1 MKILLKLISAV
12 VILAI
17 GIGIGKFALAPE
29 VKPNVAPTFF
39 DSSSNS
45 SDGSTVESVEGK
57 TIEVREGDLIQA
69 AVAEAEPG
77 DVILVYPGTYFETVY
92 IDKDNIR
99 LYGVIEKGERPT
111 LDGKKELNDAI
122 LYSGNGIAIENFIIR
137 NYKGNGVMGQA
148 GNNFVIK
155 NNWIY
160 DTGVYGIFPQF
171 GKNGLVELNRLSG
184 IEDAAIYIGMCDNID
199 VRTNE
204 VYESVAGIE
213 IENSRHCLV
222 EYNYVHDNAGGL
234 LAFITPGLPIKD
246 CYDVIFRNNF
256 VINNNH
262 KNFGAPGS
270 VVSTIPSGTG
280 LLILAAD
287 QVTVEDNFF
296 IGNKT
301 FGIAVASLDNGG
313 VSFSKDEG
321 IDQEPDNISIL
332 DNYMDNNGYDASGD
346 IKTAMKVAMLD
357 KLDIGYLANGKDNC
371 ILNRE
376 SYITLNLGGFA
387 TCEPT
392 TTKEV
397 TTYMLDKP
405 VAPRDMSDLEVGK
418 LAYFGICAGCH
429 SYNNKI
435 VGPAVSIIQ
444 SLYKDNPDG
453 IVEFI
458 TNPVHKRPD
467 YAEMPS
473 QKHLP
478 LNVRKAVAEYML
490 SIKNDNKKSVER

>member
-1 MKILLKLISAV
+1 MKTIMKIFVVLLVLV
-12 VILAI
+12 V
-17 GIGIGKFALAPE
+17 GIGIGKFALTPE
-29 VKPNVAPTFF
+29 LKPNIAPTFF
-39 DSSSNS
+39 EGSSQSSSDKNI
-45 SDGSTVESVEGK
+45 ERLEEN
-57 TIEVREGDLIQA
+57 TIEVREGDLIQE
-69 AVAEAEPG
+69 AVAKAIPG
-77 DVILVYPGTYFETVY
+77 DIILVYPGTYYETVY
-92 IDKDNIR
+92 IDKDDIR
-99 LYGVIEKGERPT
+99 LYGVIKNGKRPT

-122 LYSGNGIAIENFIIR
+122 LYSGNGITIENFIIK
-137 NYKGNGVMGQA
+137 NYKGNGIMGQA

-270 VVSTIPSGTG
+270 VVATIPSGTG

-287 QVTVEDNFF
+287 QITVEDNFF
-296 IGNKT
+296 IGNKS
-301 FGIAVASLDNGG
+301 FGIAIANLENGG
-313 VSFSKDEG
+313 VNFSKDEG

-332 DNYMDNNGYDASGD
+332 DNYMENNGYDPSGD

-371 ILNRE
+371 ILNSG
-376 SYITLNLGGFA
+376 SYITLNIGGFA
-387 TCEPT
+387 SCEPT
-392 TTKEV
+392 TTKGV
-397 TTYMLDKP
+397 KSYMLDKP
-405 VAPRDMSDLEVGK
+405 VAPRDMSTVEIGK

-473 QKHLP
+473 QKHLS
-478 LNVRKAVAEYML
+478 LEVRKAVAEYML
-490 SIKNDNKKSVER
+490 LVKQ

>member
-1 MKILLKLISAV
+1 MKILLKIIAATFL
-12 VILAI
+12 LGI
-17 GIGIGKFALAPE
+17 GVGIGKFALTSKE
-29 VKPNVAPTFF
+29 KPNVAPTFF
-39 DSSSNS
+39 DGS
-45 SDGSTVESVEGK
+45 SDADSDATIEKIEGK
-57 TIEVREGDLIQA
+57 TIEVKEGDLIQA
-69 AVAEAEPG
+69 AVAEAMPG
-77 DVILVYPGTYFETVY
+77 DIILVYPGTYYETVY

-99 LYGVIEKGERPT
+99 LYGVIEKGERPI

-122 LYSGNGIAIENFIIR
+122 LYSGNGIAIENFIIK
-137 NYKGNGVMGQA
+137 NYKGNGIMGQA
-148 GNNFVIK
+148 GNNFIIK

-234 LAFITPGLPIKD
+234 LAFITPGLPIKT

-301 FGIAVASLDNGG
+301 FGIAIANLDNGG
-313 VSFSKDEG
+313 VTFSKDEG
-321 IDQEPDNISIL
+321 IDQEPDNVAIL
-332 DNYMDNNGYDASGD
+332 DNYMDNNGYDPADED
-346 IKTAMKVAMLD
+346 IKTLMKVAMLD
-357 KLDIGYLANGKDNC
+357 RLDIGYLAKGTDNC
-371 ILNRE
+371 ILNRG
-376 SYITLNLGGFA
+376 SYVTLNLGGFA

-392 TTKEV
+392 STKAV
-397 TTYMLDKP
+397 KSYMLDKP
-405 VAPRDMSDLEVGK
+405 VAPRDMSDLEIGK

-435 VGPAVSIIQ
+435 VGPAVNIIQ
-444 SLYKDNPDG
+444 SLYKDNPEG
-453 IVEFI
+453 IVEYI

-473 QKHLP
+473 QKHLS
-478 LNVRKAVAEYML
+478 LEVRKAVAEYML
-490 SIKNDNKKSVER
+490 TVKN